1 MAYIYKITNSLN
13 GKIYIGKTLQTPEER
28 FKEHIRD
35 SKKERCEKRPLYDA
49 INKYGA
55 ENFLLETIEECSD
68 NIVNEREIYWIEYYQ
83 SFNYGYNATKG
94 GDGKQYLDYDLI
106 CSVYEQVKNGI
117 EVSRQLGISK
127 DSVYTVLK
135 NRNIQIKT
143 SQEINREKLS
153 KTIHIFSLKD
163 EYLKTFS
170 SLADAAKYIIET
182 QNKSGEIRGITV
194 HIRQAAQGKRKTA
207 YKYKWK
213 FDN

>member
-83 SFNYGYNATKG
+83 SFKYGYNATKG
-94 GDGKQYLDYDLI
+94 GDGKHYLDYDLI
-106 CSVYEQVKNGI
+106 CSVYAQLQNCV
-117 EVSRQLGISK
+117 EVAKQLGIST
-127 DSVYTVLK
+127 DSVYAVLK
-135 NRNIQIKT
+135 NRSVQIKT
-143 SQEINREKLS
+143 AQLVNKDNYGKIV
-153 KTIHIFSLKD
+153 HQFSLDDK
-163 EYLKTFS
+163 YLRSFS
-170 SLADAAKYIIET
+170 SLSDAAQYLID
-182 QNKSGEIRGITV
+182 NKLTNCKKSTIRT
-194 HIRQAAQGKRKTA
+194 HISEVCRGKRKIA
-207 YKYKWK
+207 AK
-213 FDN
+213 FKCAFKN